1 MASTAL
7 LTAALL
13 TVAVSIV
20 HSWIGERRLIGPL
33 LAIEPRTGVLKSAFL
48 RQVLRHA
55 WHITSLAWTG
65 MAVVLAALAVAPQ
78 GEAGRIAIIG
88 IGVTFLLHGVAIL
101 ALSRGRHIAWPAF
114 LAIGA
119 LCLFA
124 AH

>member
-1 MASTAL
+1 MTS
-7 LTAALL
+7 AALIIAATL

-20 HSWIGERRLIGPL
+20 HSWVGERRLIGPL
-33 LAIEPRTGVLKSAFL
+33 LAIEPRPGVLKSPFL

-88 IGVTFLLHGVAIL
+88 IGVTFLIHGVAIL

-119 LCLFA
+119 LCFVAVL
-124 AH
+124 

>member
-1 MASTAL
+1 MASAAL
-7 LTAALL
+7 LSAALL

-33 LAIEPRTGVLKSAFL
+33 LAIEPRVGVLKSAFL

-65 MAVVLAALAVAPQ
+65 MAVVLAGLAVAPQ

-124 AH
+124 AR

>member
-1 MASTAL
+1 MTSTAL
-7 LTAALL
+7 LSAALL

-33 LAIEPRTGVLKSAFL
+33 LAIEPRVGVLKSAFL

-101 ALSRGRHIAWPAF
+101 ALSRARHIACPAF
-114 LAIGA
+114 LVIGA

-124 AH
+124 AR